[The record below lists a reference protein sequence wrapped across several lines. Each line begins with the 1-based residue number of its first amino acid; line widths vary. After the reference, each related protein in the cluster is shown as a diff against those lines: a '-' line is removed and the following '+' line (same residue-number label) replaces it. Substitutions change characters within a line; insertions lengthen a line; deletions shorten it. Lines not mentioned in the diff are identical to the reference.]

1 MVIPG
6 PGEIQLIGYDP
17 NQPPAPAASNN
28 PPETNYARDPQHN
41 GEPDNFD
48 ETSQQ
53 EDTPPIR
60 PYLVTLQFRCNSI
73 GPTNAVI
80 TCLNGDAEELINIGA
95 ELIV

>member
-17 NQPPAPAASNN
+17 NQPTAPAASNIQN
-28 PPETNYARDPQHN
+28 VDSAPINYDTLQ
-41 GEPDNFD
+41 EV
-48 ETSQQ
+48 SQQ
-53 EDTPPIR
+53 TEEDISTHK
-60 PYLVTLQFRCNSI
+60 PYIVTLQFRVVSV